1 MPRGNPYSDHMTDL
15 NRFIRATVEAG
26 SGLLSARHH
35 GHLERARTATT
46 KLLVPIRSLGDNHRS
61 RIATHLLSLNEQD
74 RYLRFGYS
82 AQDVQIEKYVSQL
95 DFERDEIF
103 GIYNRRLK
111 LIAVAH
117 LAMSLSVEHARCAE
131 FGVSILASAR
141 GRGLGSR
148 LFERAALSAS
158 NAGVELMFI
167 HALSENA
174 AMLSIA
180 RKAGAR
186 VERDGSESEAY
197 LQLPAA
203 SFDTQ
208 MAELIGE
215 RVAQFDYQIKL
226 QAKQFWD
233 FLFELQAVRRVIK
246 DGKRID
252 GS

>member
-1 MPRGNPYSDHMTDL
+1 MTDL
-15 NRFIRATVEAG
+15 NSFIRATVEAG
-26 SGLLSARHH
+26 RGLLSEHEHAPSLGSRHVS
-35 GHLERARTATT
+35 A
-46 KLLVPIRSLGDNHRS
+46 KLLIPIRSLGENHRS
-61 RIATHLLSLNEQD
+61 RIKNHLLTLNEQD
-74 RYLRFGYS
+74 RYLRFGYF
-82 AQDVQIEKYVSQL
+82 AQDAQIDAYVSQL

-117 LAMSLSVEHARCAE
+117 LAMSLCEDHARCAE
-131 FGVSILASAR
+131 FGVSVLASAR
-141 GRGLGSR
+141 GRGLGAR

-197 LQLPAA
+197 LKLPSA
-203 SFDTQ
+203 SFDTH
-208 MAELIGE
+208 MAEIIGE
-215 RVAQFDYQIKL
+215 RVAQFDYKMKV

-233 FLFELQAVRRVIK
+233 FLTELQAIRRTAK
-246 DGKRID
+246 NDNKLD

>member
-1 MPRGNPYSDHMTDL
+1 M
-15 NRFIRATVEAG
+15 VQ
-26 SGLLSARHH
+26 AR
-35 GHLERARTATT
+35 
-46 KLLVPIRSLGDNHRS
+46 S
-61 RIATHLLSLNEQD
+61 
-74 RYLRFGYS
+74 
-82 AQDVQIEKYVSQL
+82 
-95 DFERDEIF
+95 
-103 GIYNRRLK
+103 
-111 LIAVAH
+111 
-117 LAMSLSVEHARCAE
+117 
-131 FGVSILASAR
+131 
-141 GRGLGSR
+141 RGLGGR

-197 LQLPAA
+197 LKLPSA
-203 SFDTQ
+203 SFDTH

-215 RVAQFDYQIKL
+215 QVAQFDYQIKV

-233 FLFELQAVRRVIK
+233 FLCELQEVRRATK
-246 DGKRID
+246 DDQRLD

>member
-1 MPRGNPYSDHMTDL
+1 MSDLTS
-15 NRFIRATVEAG
+15 FIRATVDAG
-26 SGLLSARHH
+26 RCLLSAPDDEPTKGSRQ
-35 GHLERARTATT
+35 AST

-61 RIATHLLSLNEQD
+61 RIAMHLLSLNEQD
-74 RYLRFGYS
+74 RYLRFGYA
-82 AQDVQIEKYVSQL
+82 AQDLQIEKYVGQL

-103 GIYNRRLK
+103 GIYNRRLQ

-117 LAMSLSVEHARCAE
+117 LAMSLCEETARCAE
-131 FGVSILASAR
+131 FGVSVLASAR
-141 GRGLGSR
+141 GRGLGAR

-197 LQLPAA
+197 LKLQTP
-203 SFDTQ
+203 SFDTH
-208 MAELIGE
+208 MAEIIGE
-215 RVAQFDYQIKL
+215 QVAQFDYQVKL

-233 FLFELQAVRRVIK
+233 FLSELQAVRRATK
-246 DGKRID
+246 DDQRID

>member
-1 MPRGNPYSDHMTDL
+1 MTDL
-15 NRFIRATVEAG
+15 NSFIRATVEAG
-26 SGLLSARHH
+26 RSLLSEPGHEPSGAPRH
-35 GHLERARTATT
+35 AST

-61 RIATHLLSLNEQD
+61 RIAKHLLSLSERD
-74 RYLRFGYS
+74 RYLRFGYA
-82 AQDVQIEKYVSQL
+82 AQDAHIEKYVAQL

-103 GIYNRRLK
+103 GIYNRRLQ

-117 LAMSLSVEHARCAE
+117 LAMSLSAEHARCAE
-131 FGVSILASAR
+131 FGVSVLASAR
-141 GRGLGSR
+141 GRGLGAR

-186 VERDGSESEAY
+186 VERDGSEAEAY
-197 LQLPAA
+197 LKLPSA
-203 SFDTQ
+203 SFDTH

-215 RVAQFDYQIKL
+215 RVAEFDYQVKV

-233 FLFELQAVRRVIK
+233 FLSELQAVRRAAE
-246 DGKRID
+246 DDQRID

>member
-1 MPRGNPYSDHMTDL
+1 M
-15 NRFIRATVEAG
+15 EAG
-26 SGLLSARHH
+26 RGLLSTP
-35 GHLERARTATT
+35 ERENSGCPRQAPA

-61 RIATHLLSLNEQD
+61 RIAKHLLSLSEHD
-74 RYLRFGYS
+74 RYLRFGY
-82 AQDVQIEKYVSQL
+82 AAHDAHIEKYVAQL

-103 GIYNRRLK
+103 GIYNRRLQ
-111 LIAVAH
+111 LIAIAH
-117 LAMSLSVEHARCAE
+117 LAMSLSAEHARCAE
-131 FGVSILASAR
+131 FGVSVLASAR
-141 GRGLGSR
+141 GRGLGAR

-197 LQLPAA
+197 LKLPAA
-203 SFDTQ
+203 SFDTHV
-208 MAELIGE
+208 AEIISE
-215 RVAQFDYQIKL
+215 QVAQFDYQVKV
-226 QAKQFWD
+226 QAKQFSD
-233 FLFELQAVRRVIK
+233 FLCELQEVRRATK
-246 DGKRID
+246 DQQRVD

>member
-1 MPRGNPYSDHMTDL
+1 MTDL
-15 NRFIRATVEAG
+15 NSLFRATVEAG
-26 SGLLSARHH
+26 RGLLGVPDQETSDVSRHA
-35 GHLERARTATT
+35 LN
-46 KLLVPIRSLGDNHRS
+46 KLRVPIRSLGDNHRS
-61 RIATHLLSLNEQD
+61 RILKHLLSLNEQD
-74 RYLRFGYS
+74 RYLRFGYA
-82 AQDVQIEKYVSQL
+82 AQDAQIEKYVSQL

-103 GIYNRRLK
+103 GIYNRRLQ

-117 LAMSLSVEHARCAE
+117 LAMSLSAEHSRCAE
-131 FGVSILASAR
+131 FGVSVLASVR
-141 GRGLGSR
+141 GRGLGAR

-180 RKAGAR
+180 RKAGAQ
-186 VERDGSESEAY
+186 VERDGAESEAY
-197 LQLPAA
+197 LKLPSA
-203 SFDTQ
+203 SFDTH

-215 RVAQFDYQIKL
+215 RVAQFDYQVKV

-233 FLFELQAVRRVIK
+233 FLSDLQEVRRATE
-246 DGKRID
+246 DDQRLD

>member
-1 MPRGNPYSDHMTDL
+1 MTDL
-15 NRFIRATVEAG
+15 QSIIKATVEAG
-26 SGLLSARHH
+26 RELLGVYEQKPLKITRPAKAR
-35 GHLERARTATT
+35 
-46 KLLVPIRSLGDNHRS
+46 LLVPIRSLGENHRS
-61 RIATHLLSLNEQD
+61 RIAKHLLSLNDRD

-82 AQDVQIEKYVSQL
+82 AQDAQIEKYTAEM

-103 GIYNRRLK
+103 GIYNRRLE

-117 LAMSLSVEHARCAE
+117 LAMSLSKEHARCAE
-131 FGVSILASAR
+131 FGVSVSASVR
-141 GRGLGSR
+141 GRGFGAR

-180 RKAGAR
+180 RKAGSR

-197 LQLPAA
+197 LTLPSP
-203 SFDTQ
+203 SFDTH
-208 MAELIGE
+208 MAEIIGE
-215 RVAQFDYQIKL
+215 RVAQFDYQIKV
-226 QAKQFWD
+226 QARQFWD
-233 FLFELQAVRRVIK
+233 FLFDLQKIRRAAK
-246 DGKRID
+246 EDRHLD